1 MSASLGRTGLI
12 VSRLGLGA
20 GPIGALAVSDGDA
33 EAVLRAAID
42 CGMRVFDTAPS
53 YGASEE
59 RIGRLFA
66 RSPHLREEVVL
77 VTKGGY
83 GVPGIA
89 DWTPEALTRGAALAL
104 GRLHT
109 DRLDVFLLHSC
120 PPRDD
125 LLDTLARLKEAGLVR
140 AVGYSGDGD
149 GLAWAA
155 RTEAFDVLECSVN
168 LVDQRALERDVPL
181 AVASGK
187 GILAKRSLANAA
199 WDRDDHPYSARLRTA
214 YPRPPEVPWAELA
227 IRFAAYADGV
237 SCALVGTKNVERVR
251 DAARLSE
258 KGPLDRPRE
267 QEVRR
272 AFAEHGASWDGVV

>member
-1 MSASLGRTGLI
+1 MNASLGRTGLV

-20 GPIGALAVSDGDA
+20 GPIGDLAISDGDA
-33 EAVLRAAID
+33 EAVLRTALE
-42 CGMRVFDTAPS
+42 CGVRVLDTAPS
-53 YGASEE
+53 YGASEA

-66 RSPHLREEVVL
+66 CSPHLREEVVL

-83 GVPGIA
+83 GVPGVA
-89 DWTPEALTRGAALAL
+89 DWTPEALARGASLAL
-104 GRLHT
+104 GRMHT

-125 LLDTLARLKEAGLVR
+125 LLDALVRLKESGLVR

-199 WDRDDHPYSARLRTA
+199 WNRDDHPYSARLRTA
-214 YPRPPEVPWAELA
+214 YPRPPELPWAELA
-227 IRFAAYADGV
+227 LRFAAHAEGV
-237 SCALVGTKNVERVR
+237 SCALVGTKSVERIREAVGFC
-251 DAARLSE
+251 A
-258 KGPLDRPRE
+258 KGPLDRGRE

-272 AFAEHGASWDGVV
+272 TFAEHGASWDGVV

>member
-1 MSASLGRTGLI
+1 VNAILGRTGLV
-12 VSRLGLGA
+12 VSRVGLGA
-20 GPIGALAVSDGDA
+20 GPLGDLAVSEDDA

-42 CGMRVFDTAPS
+42 HGVRVLDTAPS

-66 RSPHLREEVVL
+66 RSPHLRDDVVL

-83 GVPGIA
+83 GVPGVA
-89 DWTPEALTRGAALAL
+89 DWTPEALAPGASLALA
-104 GRLHT
+104 RMHT

-125 LLDTLARLKEAGLVR
+125 LLDALVRLKEAGLVR
-140 AVGYSGDGD
+140 AVGYSGDGP

-155 RTEAFDVLECSVN
+155 ATEVFDVLECSVN

-187 GILAKRSLANAA
+187 GVLAKRSLANAA
-199 WDRDDHPYSARLRTA
+199 WNRDDHPYSGRLRTA
-214 YPRPPEVPWAELA
+214 YPGATAFPFPELA
-227 IRFAAYADGV
+227 LRFAAHAPGV
-237 SCALVGTKNVERVR
+237 SCALVGTKSAARIASAVR
-251 DAARLSE
+251 DCA
-258 KGPLDRPRE
+258 KGPLPGACE
-267 QEVRR
+267 QEIRR
-272 AFAEHGASWDGVV
+272 TFAEHGASWDGVV

>member
-1 MSASLGRTGLI
+1 MSTILGRTGL
-12 VSRLGLGA
+12 VGSRLGLGA
-20 GPIGALAVSDGDA
+20 GPLGDLAVSDGDA
-33 EAVLRAAID
+33 EAVIQTAID
-42 CGMRVFDTAPS
+42 CGVRVLDTAPS

-59 RIGRLFA
+59 RIGRLLA
-66 RSPHLREEVVL
+66 RSPHLRDEVVL

-104 GRLHT
+104 GRLRT

-125 LLDTLARLKEAGLVR
+125 LLDALVRLKEAGVVR

-155 RTEAFDVLECSVN
+155 RTDAFDVLECSVN

-199 WDRDDHPYSARLRTA
+199 WNRDDHPYSARLRAA
-214 YPRPPEVPWAELA
+214 YPRAPDVAWAELA
-227 IRFAAYADGV
+227 LRFAAYAEGV
-237 SCALVGTKNVERVR
+237 SCALVGTKSVERIR
-251 DAARLSE
+251 DAAAFCA
-258 KGPLDRPRE
+258 KGPLDRARE

-272 AFAEHGASWDGVV
+272 TFAEHGASWAGIV